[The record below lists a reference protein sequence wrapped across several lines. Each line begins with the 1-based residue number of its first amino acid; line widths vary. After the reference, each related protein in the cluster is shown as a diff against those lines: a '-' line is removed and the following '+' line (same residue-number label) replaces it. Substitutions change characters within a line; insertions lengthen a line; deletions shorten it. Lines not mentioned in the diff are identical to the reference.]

1 MQAAINLKP
10 ECWVRL
16 LALRFNLMLKY
27 YDEGAVAAP
36 FLFSIIGNLLKMF
49 HVILTKP

>member
-1 MQAAINLKP
+1 MEEIRGISTLLKKG
-10 ECWVRL
+10 E
-16 LALRFNLMLKY
+16 
-27 YDEGAVAAP
+27 AVASP